1 MVDLYQRFL
10 ALAPAHFLTPPD
22 EGVELELLV
31 EDVIRPVEVGRLGDL
46 SDHVFSV
53 VETKSM

>member
-10 ALAPAHFLTPPD
+10 ALPSAHLLTSPD

-31 EDVIRPVEVGRLGDL
+31 EDVIRSVEVGRLGDL